1 MENDELKKEEKNE
14 VNNTEVNSNA
24 NNIVNNEV
32 KEDANNNTDNGES
45 KELENNIENNADA
58 IAEIKEEYK
67 ELDDRFKRMLAEFE
81 NFKKRTQKEKENIYG
96 MVTGDVLMT
105 MLPIMDNL
113 EKAAEAK
120 TEDSQ
125 YQEGIKLVSRQFSE
139 ALKSLGLE
147 EIEAVG
153 KRFDPQ
159 YHEAVSHI
167 EDETKG
173 EQEIVQEYRKGYKIG
188 NKVIRYSMVIV
199 AN

>member
-1 MENDELKKEEKNE
+1 MENDEL
-14 VNNTEVNSNA
+14 NN
-24 NNIVNNEV
+24 NNNNNETEENVEKIV
-32 KEDANNNTDNGES
+32 KNDGES
-45 KELENNIENNADA
+45 KVENNSEANNKNVESSDENTNQDANSLDKAKEELKELE
-58 IAEIKEEYK
+58 
-67 ELDDRFKRMLAEFE
+67 DRFKRMLAEFE
-81 NFKKRTQKEKENIYG
+81 NYKKRTQKEKESIYG
-96 MVTGDVLMT
+96 MVTGDVITT

-113 EKAAEAK
+113 EKAADAK
-120 TEDSQ
+120 TEDTQ
-125 YQEGIKLVSRQFSE
+125 YQDGVKLVSRQFAE

-147 EIEAVG
+147 EIESVG

-188 NKVIRYSMVIV
+188 NKVVRYSMVIV